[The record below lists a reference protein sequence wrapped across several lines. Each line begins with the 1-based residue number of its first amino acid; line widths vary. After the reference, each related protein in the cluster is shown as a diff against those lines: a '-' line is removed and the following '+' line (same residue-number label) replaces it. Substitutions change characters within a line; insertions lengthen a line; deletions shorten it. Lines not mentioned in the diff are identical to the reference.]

1 MKVFSCNGLS
11 LSFGVDE
18 ILCGVSFSLNE
29 GDKLG
34 IVGVN
39 GAGKSSLFKLISGE
53 YEKTNGELYIS
64 KDKTVGVLSQNANL
78 DGEDEEQNIL
88 SFMYKAHSEILELQ
102 AEIERLSNNAINIK
116 DTVSAEKNATRLAEA
131 SERFAKI
138 GGLEYKARCEGLLI
152 RTGFSREWHTQK
164 IKTLSGGQR
173 TRLALARLLYSEPDI
188 MLLDEPTNHL
198 DIDTLTWL
206 EGYLCSYKKTVMII
220 SHDRYF
226 LDKITNKTLR
236 VENRQAKLYNGNY
249 SRATELYEAEREFN
263 EKQYKL
269 QQAEIAR
276 IKAHIEQQRS
286 FGRERNFITIRS
298 REKALAR
305 MKLVEAPKG
314 ETRDI
319 KLSFKSLQESSNEV
333 LTAKGISMSF
343 GKKRLFSNVN
353 FLIKR
358 GERAFFVS
366 PNGTG
371 KSTLMK
377 LIMGRL
383 CATEGKI
390 IEGQNIKKGYYDQEN
405 QGLCDS
411 NTVIDELWNA
421 YPRLTQTEV
430 RGQLAH
436 FLFVGDDVF
445 KAVSSL
451 SGGERARLTLCKLML
466 SDSNLLIL
474 DEPTNHLDI
483 GSREVLEE
491 AINNYNGTVIAV
503 SHDRYFI
510 DKLATRLL
518 ELVPADEGGGIISY
532 PLSVDGGYDEYR
544 DTRLKAKAMEQEACN
559 SLKESSTAK
568 QSYLASK
575 EKQAQIRKNKAE
587 RQRNEKR
594 ASELEHELERLN
606 EQLFGEASTNYT
618 LAAEIAE
625 KIAEAEDELLQIY
638 EKLEDNSQ

>member
-1 MKVFSCNGLS
+1 MTIFSCRGLS

-34 IVGVN
+34 IIGVN
-39 GAGKSSLFKLISGE
+39 GAGKSSLFKLIVGE
-53 YEKTNGELYIS
+53 YERTDGDVFIA
-64 KDKTVGVLSQNANL
+64 KDKTIGILSQNANL
-78 DGEDEEQNIL
+78 DGEDEEQSIL
-88 SFMYKAHSEILELQ
+88 SFMYKAHPEIFALED
-102 AEIERLSNNAINIK
+102 EIERLTCNAASVT
-116 DTVSAEKNATRLAEA
+116 DVDRSEKIAAQLSDAT
-131 SERFAKI
+131 ERFAAI
-138 GGLEYKARCEGLLI
+138 GGLEYKTRCEGLLV
-152 RTGFSREWHTQK
+152 RTGFSRESHSQK

-173 TRLALARLLYSEPDI
+173 TRLALARMLYSEPDI
-188 MLLDEPTNHL
+188 LMLDEPTNHL
-198 DIDTLTWL
+198 DIDTLIWL
-206 EGYLCSYKKTVMII
+206 EGYLSAYKKTLMII

-236 VENRQAKLYNGNY
+236 IERKSATLYPGNY
-249 SRATELYEAEREFN
+249 SKAAELYEAEREFN

-286 FGRERNFITIRS
+286 FGRERNFVTIRS

-305 MKLVEAPKG
+305 MKLVERPQG
-314 ETRDI
+314 DLRDI
-319 KLSFKSLQESSNEV
+319 RLSFKEAAEDGSEV
-333 LTAKGISMSF
+333 LRAQNLAMSF
-343 GKKRLFSNVN
+343 GDNKLFSDVN

-358 GERAFFVS
+358 GERAFFVG

-377 LIMGRL
+377 LIMKRL
-383 CATEGKI
+383 TSTCGKI
-390 IEGQNIKKGYYDQEN
+390 EEGHNIKISYYDQEN

-411 NTVIDELWNA
+411 NTVIDELWSA
-421 YPRLTQTEV
+421 YPRMTESEV
-430 RGQLAH
+430 RGQLAL
-436 FLFVGDDVF
+436 FLFTGEDVF
-445 KAVSSL
+445 KSVSSL

-466 SDSNLLIL
+466 SDSNLLVL

-491 AINNYNGTVIAV
+491 AINNYNGTLVAV

-518 ELVPADEGGGIISY
+518 ELVPVSDGGGIISY

-544 DTRLKAKAMEQEACN
+544 DMRAKQKEECSAQTNTKAESSSSKKEYLAAKEEQAQLRRAKAQ
-559 SLKESSTAK
+559 K
-568 QSYLASK
+568 QK
-575 EKQAQIRKNKAE
+575 
-587 RQRNEKR
+587 NEKR
-594 ASELEHELERLN
+594 AMELEALI
-606 EQLFGEASTNYT
+606 EQLQSKLFGEAATDYV
-618 LAAEIAE
+618 LAAEIQT
-625 KIAEAEDELLQIY
+625 KIDEAEEELMSVY
-638 EKLEDNSQ
+638 EALES

>member
-1 MKVFSCNGLS
+1 MTIFSCRGLS

-18 ILCGVSFSLNE
+18 ILRGVSFSLNE

-39 GAGKSSLFKLISGE
+39 GAGKSSLFKLIIGE
-53 YEKTNGELYIS
+53 YESTEGDVFIS
-64 KDKTVGVLSQNANL
+64 KDKTIGMLSQNANL
-78 DGEDEEQNIL
+78 DGEDEEQSIL
-88 SFMYKAHSEILELQ
+88 SFMYKAHPQIFALEE
-102 AEIERLSNNAINIK
+102 EIEKLTHTATTLT
-116 DTVSAEKNATRLAEA
+116 DTAKAEKNAEKLVEA
-131 SERFAKI
+131 TEKFASI
-138 GGLEYKARCEGLLI
+138 GGLEYKTRCEGLLI
-152 RTGFSREWHTQK
+152 RTGFSREHHSQK

-173 TRLALARLLYSEPDI
+173 TRLALARMLYSEPDI
-188 MLLDEPTNHL
+188 LLLDEPTNHL

-206 EGYLCSYKKTVMII
+206 EGYLANYKKTLLVI

-236 VENRQAKLYNGNY
+236 IERKCATIYPGNY
-249 SRATELYEAEREFN
+249 SKATELYEAEREFN

-286 FGRERNFITIRS
+286 FGRERNFVTIRS

-305 MKLVEAPKG
+305 MNIIQKPQG
-314 ETRDI
+314 ELKDI
-319 KLSFKSLQESSNEV
+319 RLSFKEAPEGGNEV
-333 LTAKGISMSF
+333 LRAQNLAMSF
-343 GKKRLFSNVN
+343 DDNHLFSDVN

-358 GERAFFVS
+358 GERAFFVG

-377 LIMGRL
+377 LIMNRL
-383 CATEGKI
+383 LPSNGKI
-390 IEGQNIKKGYYDQEN
+390 EEGYNIKTSYYDQEN

-411 NTVIDELWNA
+411 NTVIEELWNA
-421 YPRLTQTEV
+421 YPRMTETEV
-430 RGQLAH
+430 RNQLAL
-436 FLFVGDDVF
+436 FLFMGEDVF
-445 KAVSSL
+445 KNVSSL

-466 SDSNLLIL
+466 SDSNLLVL

-491 AINNYNGTVIAV
+491 AINNYNGTVVAV

-518 ELVPADEGGGIISY
+518 ELVPVSEGGGIISY

-544 DTRLKAKAMEQEACN
+544 DMRAKQKEELSMQTN
-559 SLKESSTAK
+559 SVQISTNSK
-568 QSYLASK
+568 QSYLAAK
-575 EKQAQIRKNKAE
+575 EEQAQIRRAKAQ
-587 RQRNEKR
+587 RQKNEKR
-594 ASELEHELERLN
+594 ASELEALIEEL
-606 EQLFGEASTNYT
+606 QGKLFGEAATDYL
-618 LAAEIAE
+618 LASEIQS
-625 KIAEAEDELLQIY
+625 KIDEAEEELMSVY
-638 EKLEDNSQ
+638 EALEE

>member
-1 MKVFSCNGLS
+1 MTIFSCRGLS

-18 ILCGVSFSLNE
+18 ILRGVSFSLNE

-34 IVGVN
+34 IIGVN
-39 GAGKSSLFKLISGE
+39 GAGKSSLFKLITGE
-53 YEKTNGELYIS
+53 YEHSEGDIFIS
-64 KDKTVGVLSQNANL
+64 KDKSIGMLSQNANL
-78 DGEDEEQNIL
+78 DGEDEEQSIL
-88 SFMYKAHSEILELQ
+88 SFMYKAHPKVFALEK
-102 AEIERLSNNAINIK
+102 EIERCLENASILVEV
-116 DTVSAEKNATRLAEA
+116 DAAEKNAARLSEATEKFAE
-131 SERFAKI
+131 I
-138 GGLEYKARCEGLLI
+138 GGLEYKTRCEGLLV
-152 RTGFSREWHTQK
+152 RTGFARELHTKK

-173 TRLALARLLYSEPDI
+173 TRLALARMLYSEPDI
-188 MLLDEPTNHL
+188 LLLDEPTNHL

-206 EGYLCSYKKTVMII
+206 EGYLCGYKKTLMII

-236 VENRQAKLYNGNY
+236 IERKSATLYPGNY
-249 SRATELYEAEREFN
+249 SKAAELYEAEREFN

-286 FGRERNFITIRS
+286 FGRERNFVTIRS

-305 MKLVEAPKG
+305 MKLVEKPQG
-314 ETRDI
+314 ELRDI
-319 KLSFKSLQESSNEV
+319 RLSFKEAADGGSEV
-333 LTAKGISMSF
+333 LRAQNLAMGFEQNK
-343 GKKRLFSNVN
+343 LFSNVN

-358 GERAFFVS
+358 GERAFFVG

-377 LIMGRL
+377 LIMKRL
-383 CATEGKI
+383 TPTDGKI
-390 IEGQNIKKGYYDQEN
+390 EEGHNIKISYYDQEN
-405 QGLCDS
+405 QGLSDTS
-411 NTVIDELWNA
+411 TVIDELWAA
-421 YPRLTQTEV
+421 YPRMTETEV
-430 RGQLAH
+430 RNQLAL
-436 FLFVGDDVF
+436 FLFVGEDVF
-445 KAVSSL
+445 KSVSSL

-466 SDSNLLIL
+466 SDSNLLVL

-491 AINNYNGTVIAV
+491 AINNYNGTVVAV

-518 ELVPADEGGGIISY
+518 ELVPISEGGGIISY

-544 DTRLKAKAMEQEACN
+544 DMRTKQ
-559 SLKESSTAK
+559 KEELCAK
-568 QSYLASK
+568 QSSAAEVSDSKKDYLATK
-575 EKQAQIRKNKAE
+575 EEQAQKRRAKAQ

-594 ASELEHELERLN
+594 AKELEELIETL
-606 EQLFGEASTNYT
+606 EQKLFGEAATDYV
-618 LAAEIAE
+618 LAAEIQGKLDKTEEELMAVY
-625 KIAEAEDELLQIY
+625 EA
-638 EKLEDNSQ
+638 LEE